1 MRGAYRAPYAR
12 KPVRRRVAHG
22 SARQRRQREVTQVV
36 TLSAPNAQDCVALA
50 EIELCGELM
59 IAASTA
65 REERLS
71 PDRID
76 EVLNVRD
83 DGGDADGAGDA
94 DHVRDV
100 DGVRD
105 ADHVRDVDGVRDADH
120 VGDVTGGV
128 LGVRGAEAWT
138 TVPRQAARRG

>member
-1 MRGAYRAPYAR
+1 
-12 KPVRRRVAHG
+12 
-22 SARQRRQREVTQVV
+22 VTHVV

-76 EVLNVRD
+76 EVLNVRS
-83 DGGDADGAGDA
+83 ASRPPAAGL
-94 DHVRDV
+94 VIC
-100 DGVRD
+100 GTC
-105 ADHVRDVDGVRDADH
+105 G
-120 VGDVTGGV
+120 TG
-128 LGVRGAEAWT
+128 RT
-138 TVPRQAARRG
+138 TVPRQYDGRRD